1 MRQQINS
8 RWVIEKGRWNEKLRT
23 YTDRTTEEF
32 ERQIEMEI
40 IQDLYNNIILRFIG
54 GPTGHEAYH
63 LYSLL
68 PMDNRQGEFCVCAG
82 TINSWPA
89 CYVQWKDVKEFCIEY
104 LQKEKEYEKGNK
116 TR

>member
-8 RWVIEKGRWNEKLRT
+8 RWVIEKGRWNEKLC
-23 YTDRTTEEF
+23 
-32 ERQIEMEI
+32 
-40 IQDLYNNIILRFIG
+40 
-54 GPTGHEAYH
+54 GPNGHEAYH